1 MQPPPKGGGCMI
13 SCRPVAHRA
22 QGWEKSMSNVLNG
35 GQIIVDY
42 LIREKVPYAFGLCG
56 HGNIGFIDALYERSS
71 DIKTISVH
79 HEAVAGFM
87 ADVYLPGF
95 RPADRDLHLMR
106 TGFGEP
112 ADRARQRLS
121 RFGAVHGD
129 HRQRAD
135 EPVQQGRLPGALP
148 PPAGRLSLHRAR
160 LLQARVPAHSR
171 RDGAGRRAAGVENHG
186 DRPAR
191 PGGAR
196 RSVRHLQGG
205 GGRGKPAPGRV
216 DGEHLL
222 ALRRRPGRRRESR

>member
-1 MQPPPKGGGCMI
+1 
-13 SCRPVAHRA
+13 
-22 QGWEKSMSNVLNG
+22 MSNVLNG

-56 HGNIGFIDALYERSS
+56 HGNIGFIDALYERSERHQDHLCAS
-71 DIKTISVH
+71 RGGGRLH
-79 HEAVAGFM
+79 GRRL
-87 ADVYLPGF
+87 LPGL
-95 RPADRDLHLMR
+95 RPADRDLHLLR
-106 TGFGEP
+106 TGFREP

-121 RFGAVHGD
+121 RFGAVHGH

-135 EPVQQGRLPGALP
+135 EPVQQGRLPGALS
-148 PPAGRLSLHRAR
+148 PPAGRFSLHRAR

-171 RDGAGRRAAGVENHG
+171 RDGADRRAAGLENHG

-205 GGRGKPAPGRV
+205 GGRGKPAPARS
-216 DGEHLL
+216 
-222 ALRRRPGRRRESR
+222 GRRTFPRAAAPTRKAS